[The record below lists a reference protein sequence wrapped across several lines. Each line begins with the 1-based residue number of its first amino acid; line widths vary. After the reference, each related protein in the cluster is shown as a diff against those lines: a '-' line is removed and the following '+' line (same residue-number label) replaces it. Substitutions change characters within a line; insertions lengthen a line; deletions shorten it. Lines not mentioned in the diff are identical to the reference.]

1 MDLIGREPSRRY
13 YIFVSNRFPSL
24 TSFQGWNFARN
35 IARTKKLSQTGC
47 LFLRGQ
53 TRREEYI
60 CTFSSRE
67 LSTECPNVPTFSLE
81 CERKNSLF
89 FGRFRIQKNFIGRRA
104 NERVEFD
111 RSVDPRAGKFNETVI
126 VRYADPPSFPA
137 RVKLEFRATLNS
149 HDFSPFTTRTLHARA
164 ITSGWGNVY
173 REESEISRWAS
184 SPATR
189 RETAPIY
196 PRPAGGYPISSRFS
210 PTVFSIGI
218 FLGCVAA
225 NNKYTLSK
233 GRHEQGERIDG
244 CILRFFWKFDFEV
257 SRCVH
262 LCV

>member
-1 MDLIGREPSRRY
+1 MISQEL
-13 YIFVSNRFPSL
+13 
-24 TSFQGWNFARN
+24 RN
-35 IARTKKLSQTGC
+35 SAKPVAFSCAAK
-47 LFLRGQ
+47 
-53 TRREEYI
+53 REEKN
-60 CTFSSRE
+60 TSAHRFSSRE
-67 LSTECPNVPTFSLE
+67 LSTECPNVPTFPLE
-81 CERKNSLF
+81 CEWKNSLF
-89 FGRFRIQKNFIGRRA
+89 FGRFRIPKNFIGRRA

-233 GRHEQGERIDG
+233 GRHEQGERIDD